1 MQPFRMALSAL
12 LVIAVLCVIV
22 AGTMFSVGS
31 AFYALTA
38 LSELAF
44 AAFLLGGG
52 VTIGGMLLLN
62 RFAMPVLRRE
72 WQGS

>member
-1 MQPFRMALSAL
+1 
-12 LVIAVLCVIV
+12 
-22 AGTMFSVGS
+22 
-31 AFYALTA
+31 
-38 LSELAF
+38 F